1 MKSTGIVR
9 RIDNLGRFTI
19 PREMLRAL
27 EISAGTPMEIYVD
40 GPKIILRKH
49 QPDTWSREELELAL
63 ILACDSFEGKPLEYL
78 QEARERVQ
86 P

>member
-63 ILACDSFEGKPLEYL
+63 ILACDSVGGDPVDFLE
-78 QEARERVQ
+78 QAKEKV
-86 P
+86 